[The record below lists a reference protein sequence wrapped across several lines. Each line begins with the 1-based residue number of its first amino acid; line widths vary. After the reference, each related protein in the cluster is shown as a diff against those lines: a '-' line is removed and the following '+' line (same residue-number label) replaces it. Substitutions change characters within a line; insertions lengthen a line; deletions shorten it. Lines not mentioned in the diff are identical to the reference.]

1 MKAYIQGIGNV
12 SAQPTPTS
20 EEWQWNTIQTNPA
33 TITDM
38 DYAALI
44 PPMQLRR
51 MSKAVRMGIA
61 ASMMALKQAGI
72 EKPDTIITGTAY
84 GCLADTELF
93 LTKLIQQ
100 EEQMLTPTAFIQS
113 THNTVSGQIALHLKC
128 HGRNFT
134 YTQRGH
140 SFEHAMHDAL
150 LTLQEDS
157 SQQVLVGAMDE
168 ISKHSQPI
176 IQRFGT
182 FKQEGQS
189 FFDDSEGTI
198 SGEGAYMFVLRAEP
212 NKQSLA
218 AIIDVTTCMKEQ
230 AGQTLQAFLEK
241 HGITPDVVLLGL
253 NGDTRYDAN
262 MLNIARQ
269 HTTGACYTYKNYC
282 GEQPIASGFATMM
295 AASMLH
301 YGTNVKPLSGESKEK
316 PEHVLIWHHY
326 KNHYHSFMLLGRP

>member
-12 SAQPTPTS
+12 SAQPTPNS
-20 EEWQWNTIQTNPA
+20 VAWAWNTIQTNPA
-33 TITDM
+33 TIADV
-38 DYAALI
+38 DYTALI

-72 EKPDTIITGTAY
+72 EKPDVIITGTAY

-140 SFEHAMHDAL
+140 SFEHAMQDAL

-157 SQQVLVGAMDE
+157 SKEILVGAMDE

-182 FKQEGQS
+182 YKQEGQS
-189 FFDDSEGTI
+189 FFDHNEGTM

-212 NKQSLA
+212 NEQSLA
-218 AIIDVTTCMKEQ
+218 SILDISTCWNVPVEQ
-230 AGQTLQAFLEK
+230 ALSAFLAK
-241 HGITPDVVLLGL
+241 HGIAPDVVLLGL
-253 NGDTRYDAN
+253 NGDARYDTN
-262 MLNIARQ
+262 MLNRARQ
-269 HTTGACYTYKNYC
+269 HLTGTFYTYKNYC

-295 AASMLH
+295 AASMLY
-301 YGTNVKPLSGESKEK
+301 YGSNLKPLSGDPLEK
-316 PEHVLIWHHY
+316 PQHVLIWHHY
-326 KNHYHSFMLLGRP
+326 KNQYHSFMLLGRP